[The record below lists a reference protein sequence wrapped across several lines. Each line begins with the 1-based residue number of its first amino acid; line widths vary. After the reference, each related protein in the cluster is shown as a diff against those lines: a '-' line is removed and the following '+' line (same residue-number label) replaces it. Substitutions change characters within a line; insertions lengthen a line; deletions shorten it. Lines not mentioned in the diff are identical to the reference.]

1 MNNFRKY
8 CVFYNYFCSWA
19 SAEEGQEYA
28 PFFSLGGAF
37 LTVWKV
43 FLRAIFFLWGAFLG
57 WRFILGLPTV
67 QIKKKY
73 AGALAFATRVVLN
86 KFLG

>member
-28 PFFSLGGAF
+28 PFFP
-37 LTVWKV
+37 
-43 FLRAIFFLWGAFLG
+43 LWGPFSPCGRYFYGPFSSSGGAFLG

-67 QIKKKY
+67 QIKKIM
-73 AGALAFATRVVLN
+73 RVPL
-86 KFLG
+86 LSLLE